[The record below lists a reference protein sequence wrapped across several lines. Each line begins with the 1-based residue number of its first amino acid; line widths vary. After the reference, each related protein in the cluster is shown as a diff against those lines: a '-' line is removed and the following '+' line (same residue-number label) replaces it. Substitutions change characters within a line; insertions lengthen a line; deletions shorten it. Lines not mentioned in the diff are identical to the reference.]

1 MTAPRTLP
9 DTVSTTLFTSTPRL
23 SRTDPRQVRTG
34 RGAWS
39 IQPKISPGIHRNN
52 PEGLVRLG
60 VMPYKASNRRARRM
74 IKQPA
79 KYQDFQDPQARPRYT
94 GIATFFRTPA
104 SQETKDVDIGIIG
117 VPFDGGVT
125 NRSGTRHGPRAVRE
139 QSTLLRRINSATR
152 ITPFADTRVR
162 DLGDCWIEQPYEILG
177 ALQEIESF
185 YRILVTAGVV
195 PLSVGGDHAIS
206 LPILRAVAADR
217 PVGMVHIDA
226 HCDTG
231 DDYMGSRFHHG
242 APFRRAVEE
251 GLLDPRR
258 VIQIGIRG
266 TTNDPDLWGFS
277 QRSGMRVLS
286 MEEFDDHGW
295 RHAAEEARR
304 IAGGGPTYLSF
315 DIDSLD
321 PSQAPGTGTPEAGGI
336 TALQALRLLRELR
349 GIDFVGGDLVEV
361 SPPFDV
367 GSLTAFNGAS
377 VLFEILCLLSEAW
390 QARGTAR

>member
-1 MTAPRTLP
+1 
-9 DTVSTTLFTSTPRL
+9 
-23 SRTDPRQVRTG
+23 
-34 RGAWS
+34 
-39 IQPKISPGIHRNN
+39 
-52 PEGLVRLG
+52 
-60 VMPYKASNRRARRM
+60 M
-74 IKQPA
+74 IKQPE
-79 KYQDFQDPQARPRYT
+79 KYQDFRDPQAQPRYT

-104 SQETKDVDIGIIG
+104 EQQIDAVDIGIIG

-139 QSTLLRRINSATR
+139 QSTLLRRINSSTG
-152 ITPFADTRVR
+152 IMPFATARVR
-162 DLGDCWIEQPYEILG
+162 DLGDCWIEQPYEIQG
-177 ALQEIESF
+177 ALKEIEAF
-185 YRILVTAGVV
+185 YRTVTTAGIV

-206 LPILRAVAADR
+206 LPILRGVAAQG
-217 PVGMVHIDA
+217 PVGMIHIDA

-242 APFRRAVEE
+242 SPFRRAVEE

-266 TTNDPDLWGFS
+266 STNDPDIWGFS
-277 QRSGMRVLS
+277 QRSGMRVLP
-286 MEEFDDHGW
+286 MEEFDDAGW
-295 RHAAEEARR
+295 RYAAEEARR
-304 IAGGGPTYLSF
+304 VAGSGPTYLSF

-321 PSQAPGTGTPEAGGI
+321 PSHAPGTGTPEAGGL
-336 TALQALRLLRELR
+336 TTLQALRLLRALR

-377 VLFEILCLLSEAW
+377 VLFEILCLLAEAREIRH
-390 QARGTAR
+390 APR

>member
-1 MTAPRTLP
+1 
-9 DTVSTTLFTSTPRL
+9 
-23 SRTDPRQVRTG
+23 
-34 RGAWS
+34 
-39 IQPKISPGIHRNN
+39 
-52 PEGLVRLG
+52 
-60 VMPYKASNRRARRM
+60 M
-74 IKQPA
+74 IKQPE
-79 KYQDFQDPQARPRYT
+79 KYQDFQDPQAHPRYT
-94 GIATFFRTPA
+94 GIASFFRAPA
-104 SQETKDVDIGIIG
+104 SLQLTDVDIGLIG

-125 NRSGTRHGPRAVRE
+125 NRSGARHGPRAVRD
-139 QSTLLRRINSATR
+139 QSTLLRRMNSATR
-152 ITPFADTRVR
+152 VMPFAAARVR
-162 DLGDCWIEQPYEILG
+162 DLGDCWIEQPYEIQG
-177 ALQEIESF
+177 ALKEIEIF
-185 YRILVTAGVV
+185 YRSVTTCGIV

-206 LPILRAVAADR
+206 LPILRAVAAQG

-266 TTNDPDLWGFS
+266 TTNDPDMWGFS
-277 QRSGMRVLS
+277 QRSGMRVLA
-286 MEEFDDHGW
+286 MDEFDDKGW
-295 RHAAEEARR
+295 RFAAEEARR
-304 IAGGGPTYLSF
+304 VVDDGPTYLTF

-321 PSQAPGTGTPEAGGI
+321 PSHAPGTGTPEAGGL

-377 VLFEILCLLSEAW
+377 VLFEILCLLTEAW
-390 QARGTAR
+390 QARPRPATR